1 MAIRR
6 SIMKNFR
13 LALGIVLVG
22 LLAFLASCGTNTTSS
37 GSQTGQTTTAT
48 SQTGQTT
55 STGAQ
60 TVSVMMF
67 DDHITSSL
75 TTFTPGMPYHFVV
88 TNKGSHPYAFAMMSQ
103 DREQEMEHMT
113 QQERHRAALYMY
125 DNIAPGQT
133 MMFDY
138 TFSQSMMGMGQHLEF
153 ACFEQGQNQVFMRLP
168 FD

>member
-1 MAIRR
+1 
-6 SIMKNFR
+6 MKNYR
-13 LALGIVLVG
+13 LVLGIVLVG

-37 GSQTGQTTTAT
+37 GSQTGQTT
-48 SQTGQTT
+48 

-60 TVSVMMF
+60 TISVMMF

-75 TTFTPGMPYHFVV
+75 KTFTPGMPYHFVV
-88 TNKGSHPYAFAMMSQ
+88 TNKGSHPYAFAMMLQ

-133 MMFDY
+133 KMFDY
-138 TFSQSMMGMGQHLEF
+138 TFSQSMMGMGQHMEF
-153 ACFEQGQNQVFMRLP
+153 AGFAQGKNQVFMRLS

>member
-1 MAIRR
+1 
-6 SIMKNFR
+6 MKNYR
-13 LALGIVLVG
+13 LALGIVLIG
-22 LLAFLASCGTNTTSS
+22 LLAFLAACSTNTTSS
-37 GSQTGQTTTAT
+37 GSQAQQTATAT

-55 STGAQ
+55 STGTQ

-75 TTFTPGMPYHFVV
+75 TAFTPDMPYHFVV

-103 DREQEMEHMT
+103 DREQEMDHMT
-113 QQERHRAALYMY
+113 QQERHHAALYMY

-138 TFSQSMMGMGQHLEF
+138 IFNQSMMGMGQHLEF